1 MIRRFSPSL
10 WLALALFAVLAL
22 LPMGLM
28 GLESLGIQ
36 TFSAQDAVAEA
47 ADTLQGPTLAAYRN
61 ILGTE
66 TERTQL
72 WNTMWLGF
80 WATLFSVLLGSG
92 TAWLCYRTDLPLA
105 RVLGVAG
112 LLPILFPP
120 ILVAM
125 AFADISG
132 ARGFVAIGLVLAAS
146 HVPFTLALTAR
157 GLRSVDGRLYEA
169 ALLSRGRLRAEL
181 TLLRQ
186 VLPDIL
192 AGALLVLVFVMSEHG
207 VPEFL
212 SVKGKPWRVYSEAI
226 FLNWSAPG
234 LPGSLRSAQ
243 ATAFSLPLIVLTAMF
258 AWLCLRAR
266 RKGSLV
272 TLFSD
277 FRPLPMRKLG
287 AWKIPALL
295 FCLVPVTLGLLIPMW
310 RMLMWTAGATAN
322 KGLSLDTVRASF
334 RSAWTEW
341 SDELL
346 YTNSVAVFVALV
358 LVALGGVLAW
368 HAARRRKPWIEGLTM
383 LTLAVPALLLGIG
396 FIRLWNRPGSPLGAL
411 YETPT
416 MVVMAYATRFLPLA
430 VLGLANAFRR
440 LPPEFEEA
448 ARLTGR
454 STFSRLW
461 RILIPLTLPAMIS
474 VGILGFLLSLR
485 ELDLAVLLFEG
496 NAMAVR
502 PISNSVH
509 FGYEDQAAAFALMLL
524 FCAALPLILRLLLT
538 GKTGEATS

>member
-1 MIRRFSPSL
+1 MMRHLSPSL
-10 WLALALFAVLAL
+10 WLALALFLVLAI
-22 LPMGLM
+22 LPIGLM

-36 TFSAQDAVAEA
+36 SFSTQDSPAEA
-47 ADTLQGPTLAAYRN
+47 ADAMQGPTIDAYRN
-61 ILGTE
+61 ILGTK

-72 WNTMWLGF
+72 WNTLWLGF

-92 TAWLCYRTDLPLA
+92 TAWLCYRTDLPLG
-105 RVLGVAG
+105 RLLGVAG
-112 LLPILFPP
+112 ILPILFPP
-120 ILVAM
+120 ILIAM
-125 AFADISG
+125 AFADLSDS
-132 ARGFVAIGLVLAAS
+132 RGFVTIGLVLAAS
-146 HVPFTLALTAR
+146 NLPFTLALTAR

-169 ALLSRGRLRAEL
+169 ALMSRGRIRAEL

-243 ATAFSLPLIVLTAMF
+243 ATAFSLPLILITAVF

-272 TLFSD
+272 THFSD
-277 FRPLPMRKLG
+277 FRPLPVRKLG
-287 AWKIPALL
+287 RWKIPALL
-295 FCLVPVTLGLLIPMW
+295 FCLTPVAIGLLIPVW

-322 KGLSLDTVRASF
+322 KGLSLATSKTSF
-334 RSAWTEW
+334 RTAWAEW
-341 SDELL
+341 NDELL
-346 YTNSVAVFVALV
+346 YTNGVAIAVAIV
-358 LVALGGVLAW
+358 LVILGGVLAW

-416 MVVMAYATRFLPLA
+416 MVVLAYATRFLPLA

-448 ARLTGR
+448 ALLTGR
-454 STFSRLW
+454 STWSRLT

-496 NAMAVR
+496 NRMAVR

>member
-1 MIRRFSPSL
+1 MMRRFSPSL

-36 TFSAQDAVAEA
+36 TFSAQDPVAEA
-47 ADTLQGPTLAAYRN
+47 ADTLHGPTLAAYRN

-66 TERTQL
+66 TERTEL

-125 AFADISG
+125 AFADISD

-212 SVKGKPWRVYSEAI
+212 SIKGKPWRVYSEAI

-243 ATAFSLPLIVLTAMF
+243 ATAFSMPLIVLTGMF

-334 RSAWTEW
+334 RAAWAEW

-496 NAMAVR
+496 NRMAVR